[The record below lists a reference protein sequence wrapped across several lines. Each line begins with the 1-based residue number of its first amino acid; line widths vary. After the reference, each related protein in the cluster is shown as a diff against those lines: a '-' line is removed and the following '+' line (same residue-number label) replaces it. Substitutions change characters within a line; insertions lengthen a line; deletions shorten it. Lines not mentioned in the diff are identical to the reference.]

1 MTAAASALIH
11 IQRLCPNLASQPE
24 PGPGIQPY
32 FPLQERFQ
40 EPRSESHCQAQQLV
54 QSRAPSALAPLAPF
68 APFVPFFPFVFSLVS
83 NSQDLAFYN
92 FLLAFS

>member
-1 MTAAASALIH
+1 MTAAASAFIYF
-11 IQRLCPNLASQPE
+11 QRLCPNLANQPD
-24 PGPGIQPY
+24 GPGIQQY
-32 FPLQERFQ
+32 FPLQEQFQ
-40 EPRSESHCQAQQLV
+40 EPRSESHCQAQQLA
-54 QSRAPSALAPLAPF
+54 QTPPACSLAPLAPF